1 MPRAERFRRARI
13 VCTLGPASEKR
24 ETVDGLVRGG
34 MDVARLN
41 FSHGEHGAHERLF
54 RTVRAAAKRAGRP
67 VAVLQDLQ
75 GIKIRTGT
83 FPGGSME
90 LKKGAKTLLVPG
102 RGEGSKERIP
112 VSYED
117 LARHGKKG
125 DRVLIDDG
133 LVELRVTGKRGNALT
148 AEVVE
153 GGVVKDRKGVN
164 LPGMNVAMESFTP
177 KDRRDLEFG
186 LALGV
191 DYVAVSFVRE
201 AEDIR
206 KVRRFMARKKRPSL
220 PLLIAKIEKP
230 EAVADIDAILDEVDG
245 IMVARG
251 DLGVEM
257 ATEEVPLIQ
266 KELIGRANARGRLVI
281 TATQMLESM
290 TAHKTPTRAEAT
302 DVANAVIDG
311 SDALMLSAE
320 TSAGRHPLLA
330 LRMMDRIIRKTESTI
345 PAVPSYLSGNSH
357 SEAVAAAASRA
368 AEAVGAKYVVAFT
381 QSGYSALLLSKERPA
396 VPIVAFTPSEDVCR
410 RMALSW
416 GVIPVGMRKLVST
429 DPVLREVEKKLLGE
443 GLAKKGDHV
452 VITASVPIDRMGKT
466 NMLKLHRVG
475 ELGK

>member
-1 MPRAERFRRARI
+1 MPKAERFRRARI

-24 ETVDGLVRGG
+24 EMVQGLVRGG

-41 FSHGEHGAHERLF
+41 FSHGEHAGHERLF
-54 RTVRAAAKRAGRP
+54 RVVRAAAKRAGRP

-90 LKKGAKTLLVPG
+90 LKKGEETVLVPG
-102 RGEGSKERIP
+102 TGEGTKERVP
-112 VSYED
+112 VSYGA
-117 LARHGKKG
+117 LARYGRKG

-133 LVELRVTGKRGNALT
+133 LVELRVTGKKGNALT
-148 AEVVE
+148 VKVVE
-153 GGVVKDRKGVN
+153 GGIVKDRKGVN
-164 LPGMNVAMESFTP
+164 LPGMKIAIESFTP

-186 LALGV
+186 LRLGV

-201 AEDIR
+201 AADVR
-206 KVRRFMARKKRPSL
+206 KVREFMERKRGPR

-230 EAVADIDAILDEVDG
+230 EAVANIDAILDEADG

-251 DLGVEM
+251 DLGVEVP
-257 ATEEVPLIQ
+257 TEEVPLIQ
-266 KELIGRANARGRLVI
+266 KELIRRANARGRLVI

-290 TAHKTPTRAEAT
+290 TVHTTPTRAEAT

-320 TSAGRHPLLA
+320 TSAGRHPLA
-330 LRMMDRIIRKTESTI
+330 SVKMMDRIIRKTESTI
-345 PAVPSYLSGNSH
+345 RAVPSYLAGNSH

-368 AEAVGAKYVVAFT
+368 AESIGAKYVVAFT
-381 QSGYSALLLSKERPA
+381 QSGYSARLLSKERPA

-410 RMALSW
+410 RMALTW
-416 GVIPVGMRKLVST
+416 GVIPLRVRELTST
-429 DPVLREVEKKLLGE
+429 DPVLKEVEKTLLKE

-452 VITASVPIDRMGKT
+452 VITASVPIDQRGKT

-475 ELGK
+475 ELG

>member
-1 MPRAERFRRARI
+1 MPKAERFRRARI

-24 ETVDGLVRGG
+24 EMVQGLVRGG

-41 FSHGEHGAHERLF
+41 FSHGEHAGHERLF
-54 RTVRAAAKRAGRP
+54 RVVRAAAKRAGRP

-90 LKKGAKTLLVPG
+90 LKKGEETVLVPG
-102 RGEGSKERIP
+102 TGEGTKERVP
-112 VSYED
+112 VSYGA
-117 LARHGKKG
+117 LARYGRKG

-133 LVELRVTGKRGNALT
+133 LVELRVTGKKGNALT
-148 AEVVE
+148 VKVVE
-153 GGVVKDRKGVN
+153 GGIVKDRKGVN
-164 LPGMNVAMESFTP
+164 LPGMKIAIESFTP

-186 LALGV
+186 LRLGV

-201 AEDIR
+201 AADVR
-206 KVRRFMARKKRPSL
+206 KVREFMERKRGPR

-230 EAVADIDAILDEVDG
+230 EAVANIDAILDEADG

-251 DLGVEM
+251 DLGVEVP
-257 ATEEVPLIQ
+257 TEEVPLIQ
-266 KELIGRANARGRLVI
+266 KELIRRANARGRLVI

-290 TAHKTPTRAEAT
+290 TVHTTPTRAEAT

-320 TSAGRHPLLA
+320 TSAGRHPLA
-330 LRMMDRIIRKTESTI
+330 SVKMMDRIIRKTESTI
-345 PAVPSYLSGNSH
+345 RAVPSYLAGNSH

-368 AEAVGAKYVVAFT
+368 AESIGAKYVVAFT
-381 QSGYSALLLSKERPA
+381 QSGYSARLLSKERPA

-410 RMALSW
+410 RMALTW
-416 GVIPVGMRKLVST
+416 GVIPLRVRELTST
-429 DPVLREVEKKLLGE
+429 DPVLKEVEKTLLKE

-452 VITASVPIDRMGKT
+452 VITASVPIDRRGKT

-475 ELGK
+475 ELG

>member
-1 MPRAERFRRARI
+1 MPKAERFRRARI

-24 ETVDGLVRGG
+24 ETVEGLVRGG

-41 FSHGEHGAHERLF
+41 FSHGEHETHARLF

-67 VAVLQDLQ
+67 VALLQDLQ

-83 FPGGSME
+83 FPGGSIE
-90 LKKGAKTLLVPG
+90 LRGGGKTLLVPG
-102 RGEGSKERIP
+102 RGEGSKEKIA
-112 VSYED
+112 VSYEA

-164 LPGMNVAMESFTP
+164 LPGMKVALESFTP

-191 DYVAVSFVRE
+191 DY
-201 AEDIR
+201 
-206 KVRRFMARKKRPSL
+206 RKKRPFL

-230 EAVADIDAILDEVDG
+230 EAVADMDAILAEADG

-266 KELIGRANARGRLVI
+266 KELIARANARGRLVI

-330 LRMMDRIIRKTESTI
+330 LKMMDRIIRKTESTI
-345 PAVPSYLSGNSH
+345 RAVPSYLSGNSY

-368 AEAVGAKYVVAFT
+368 AEAIGAKYVVAFT
-381 QSGYSALLLSKERPA
+381 QSGYSARLLSKERPA

-416 GVIPVGMRKLVST
+416 GVIPVGMRKLAST

-475 ELGK
+475 ELGT